1 MNIREIFPGIIG
13 YSNLTDN
20 IDRVSSDME
29 TAVSSGLIQWHET
42 VSAPDGD
49 VENIG
54 INHEVRRG
62 LNFGLHPSLKEG
74 DTSELFK
81 ISDFLYEV
89 SKPAVDEYKSRYYSY
104 DAVDYFGWVV
114 LKYRVGDFFTG
125 HTDASHDFPRQL
137 SLVYYI
143 NDDYEGGELEF
154 PHLNVTIKPLAG
166 ELIIFPSNYLFLHAA
181 KKVTAGVKYAA
192 INFIN

>member
-1 MNIREIFPGIIG
+1 
-13 YSNLTDN
+13 
-20 IDRVSSDME
+20 ME
-29 TAVSSGLIQWHET
+29 DAVSSGLIQWHET

-49 VENIG
+49 VENIKV
-54 INHEVRRG
+54 NHEVRRG
-62 LNFGLHPSLKEG
+62 LNFGLHPGLKEG
-74 DTSELFK
+74 STSELFK
-81 ISDFLYEV
+81 VSDFLYEV

-154 PHLNVTIKPLAG
+154 PHLNITIKPLAG

-181 KKVTAGVKYAA
+181 KKVTAGVKYSA

>member
-13 YSNLTDN
+13 YSNLTDD
-20 IDRVSSDME
+20 ISRVSTDME
-29 TAVSSGLIQWHET
+29 YAVSSGLIQWHET

-54 INHEVRRG
+54 VNHEVRRG
-62 LNFGLHPSLKEG
+62 LNFGLHPNLKEG
-74 DTSELFK
+74 PLDDLFK
-81 ISDFLYEV
+81 LSDFLYKAAE
-89 SKPAVDEYKSRYYSY
+89 PAVAEYKSRYYSY

-114 LKYRVGDFFTG
+114 LKYRV
-125 HTDASHDFPRQL
+125 
-137 SLVYYI
+137 
-143 NDDYEGGELEF
+143 
-154 PHLNVTIKPLAG
+154 
-166 ELIIFPSNYLFLHAA
+166 FPSNYLFLHAA